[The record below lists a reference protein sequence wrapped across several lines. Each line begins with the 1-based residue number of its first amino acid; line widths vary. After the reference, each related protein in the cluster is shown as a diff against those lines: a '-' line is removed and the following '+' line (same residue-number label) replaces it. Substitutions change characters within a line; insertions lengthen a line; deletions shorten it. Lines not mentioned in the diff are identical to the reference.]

1 MIASNFLR
9 TSEIAKTLGIHANTV
24 RNYEKWGYLP
34 PIPRGENGY
43 RAFTAVHL
51 EHARLVCLVLQWPY
65 LGERAPLVQLVQSAA
80 RQEFGAALALA
91 HSYKVQIQKAQEEAE
106 TAVHHLEQW
115 VNGRFTS
122 HATQTMTISQA
133 AKYLGVTVE
142 TLRNWERNGLIDVP
156 RRPSNQYRSFGAAEL
171 ARLRVIR
178 QLVQAGF
185 SLMAIS
191 QALQQVD
198 SGTTTN
204 LRSALMLPPHARA
217 NEAID
222 VMGDHWLPSLL
233 EMIQRAAAIM
243 HQINQLRLMHDG
255 GSNHFT
261 AEAQK
266 SK

>member
-1 MIASNFLR
+1 MR
-9 TSEIAKTLGIHANTV
+9 TSDIAKTLGIHANTV

-34 PIPRGENGY
+34 QIPRGENGY

-51 EHARLVCLVLQWPY
+51 EHARFACLVLQWPY

-80 RQEFGAALALA
+80 RQEFGLAQALA
-91 HSYKVQIQKAQEEAE
+91 HNYAAQIRKAQEEAE

-115 VNGRFTS
+115 VNGRLPTTAS
-122 HATQTMTISQA
+122 QTMTISQA
-133 AKYLGVTVE
+133 ARHLELTVE

-191 QALQQVD
+191 HTLQQVD

-204 LRSALMLPPHARA
+204 LQAALTLPPHARA

-233 EMIQRAAAIM
+233 EMTRRAEAIM
-243 HQINQLRLMHDG
+243 HQLNQLRLRHDR
-255 GSNHFT
+255 GSNQFT
-261 AEAQK
+261 VEAQR